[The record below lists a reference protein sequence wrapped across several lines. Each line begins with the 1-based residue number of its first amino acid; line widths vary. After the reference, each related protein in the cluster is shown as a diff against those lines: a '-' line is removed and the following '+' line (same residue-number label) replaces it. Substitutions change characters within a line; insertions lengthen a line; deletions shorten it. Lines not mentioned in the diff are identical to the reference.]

1 MKVCGD
7 TELAGG
13 QSRGTWFDSKI
24 CYKITGQVTA
34 LDCKSSLNTNCR
46 IGLAVRG
53 FESLP
58 THTMQSS
65 PNGMASPFRGEIM
78 RVQFPYSAPDTDVA
92 QLARATDS
100 YSVGHWFEPN
110 HRYKVF
116 EI

>member
-1 MKVCGD
+1 MVGIV
-7 TELAGG
+7 
-13 QSRGTWFDSKI
+13 FN
-24 CYKITGQVTA
+24 GQVTA

-58 THTMQSS
+58 AHTMQSS
-65 PNGMASPFRGEIM
+65 PNGMASPFQGEIM

-110 HRYKVF
+110 HRYKVV

>member
-1 MKVCGD
+1 
-7 TELAGG
+7 
-13 QSRGTWFDSKI
+13 
-24 CYKITGQVTA
+24 
-34 LDCKSSLNTNCR
+34 
-46 IGLAVRG
+46 
-53 FESLP
+53 
-58 THTMQSS
+58 MQSS
-65 PNGMASPFRGEIM
+65 PNGMASPFQGEIM